1 MLKGI
6 IYILIATFAFAWM
19 NLMARYLSELHPLQ
33 VVFFRALGTF
43 VFIFPYMLHKK
54 ISIVGKEVTWL
65 AARGIVGFISLAVFF
80 VVIQRIPLGPAIS
93 IRYIGPAFSV
103 LLAVYFLKEKVNPW
117 QWGCLLLSIAGVF
130 ILKGADFRIDTI
142 SFLLALVSAI
152 LVGTVFAIV
161 RYLGSKE
168 HALTIIN
175 YFMMT
180 SILGSLLFANHWR
193 MPIGI
198 EWLWVISIGIF
209 GLIGQVFMT
218 RAFQLADTNTIAPF
232 KYMELI
238 YALGLGLIFLDEEHS
253 NLAIFGML
261 LIVLGMVF
269 NVYFKKRNNTNSKG

>member
-1 MLKGI
+1 
-6 IYILIATFAFAWM
+6 
-19 NLMARYLSELHPLQ
+19 MARYLSDLHPLQ

-43 VFIFPYMLHKK
+43 IFIFPYMLHKK
-54 ISIVGKEVTWL
+54 VPILGTEVKWL
-65 AARGIVGFISLAVFF
+65 AMRGVVGFVSLAAFF
-80 VVIQRIPLGPAIS
+80 IVIQRIPLGPAIS

-103 LLAVYFLKEKVNPW
+103 ILAVLFLKEKVNTW

-130 ILKGADFRIDTI
+130 ILKGADFRIDTL
-142 SFLLALVSAI
+142 SFLLALLSAV
-152 LVGTVFAIV
+152 LVGAVFAMV

-175 YFMMT
+175 YFMVAC
-180 SILGSLLFANHWR
+180 IIGSLFFINHWR
-193 MPIGI
+193 MPVDREWIWVSAIGI
-198 EWLWVISIGIF
+198 V

-253 NLAIFGML
+253 NLAIFGMV

-269 NVYFKKRNNTNSKG
+269 NVYFKKRKNA